1 MLRMRSPG
9 PEAPYYICAKDPA
22 LEKMH
27 VECEWNCMS
36 KWKRKVYSNDPSF
49 FQICIATVLVW
60 VCCWSLLM
68 GPISSLPCLQSIL
81 HIYCRS
87 WGFPHSSVGKESAGN
102 AGDPGSIPGS
112 GRSAWEGKGYP
123 FQYSGLENSMDCIV
137 HGVGKSGTRLSDFH
151 FHFHCKSELLKTRF
165 WACYWSAQKV
175 SVVIHHL

>member
-1 MLRMRSPG
+1 MLSHGISAWSATWSVHDQPG
-9 PEAPYYICAKDPA
+9 DHFMIA
-22 LEKMH
+22 MW
-27 VECEWNCMS
+27 CEWNCMS

-123 FQYSGLENSMDCIV
+123 FQYSGLENSMDYTV
-137 HGVGKSGTRLSDFH
+137 YGVTETDTTERLSP
-151 FHFHCKSELLKTRF
+151 LLSWYF
-165 WACYWSAQKV
+165 
-175 SVVIHHL
+175 

>member
-1 MLRMRSPG
+1 MVGKKWMMLRMRSPG

-112 GRSAWEGKGYP
+112 GRSAWEEWRKGTTSLVYKSKLFSSLIDILDHALQFRSP
-123 FQYSGLENSMDCIV
+123 IFQTFL
-137 HGVGKSGTRLSDFH
+137 
-151 FHFHCKSELLKTRF
+151 
-165 WACYWSAQKV
+165 W
-175 SVVIHHL
+175 